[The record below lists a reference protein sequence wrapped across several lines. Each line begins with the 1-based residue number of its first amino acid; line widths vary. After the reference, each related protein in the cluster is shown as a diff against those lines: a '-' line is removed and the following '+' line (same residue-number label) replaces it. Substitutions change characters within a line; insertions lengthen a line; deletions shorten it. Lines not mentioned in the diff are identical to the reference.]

1 MKSFIILYFI
11 ILILLLGAGLSG
23 ICAGYHI
30 QTKCPT
36 KSYAILEGRSK
47 IGGTWDLFK
56 YPGVRS
62 DSDMY
67 TLGYSFNPWKERKS
81 IADGPS
87 ILKYVNET
95 ASQFGIDKHIV
106 YNIMIKKA
114 NFSTDKATWV
124 LEGIDSNTNGIVTY
138 SCNFLMMATGY
149 YDYQEGFTPI
159 IPGMENFKGIIAHP
173 QQWPEDLDY
182 KDKEVVVIGS
192 GATASKLLY
201 YILILSIY

>member
-1 MKSFIILYFI
+1 
-11 ILILLLGAGLSG
+11 
-23 ICAGYHI
+23 
-30 QTKCPT
+30 
-36 KSYAILEGRSK
+36 
-47 IGGTWDLFK
+47 
-56 YPGVRS
+56 
-62 DSDMY
+62 MY

-124 LEGIDSNTNGIVTY
+124 LEGRDTNTNEVVTY

-149 YDYQEGFTPI
+149 YDFKEGFTPI
-159 IPGMENFKGIIAHP
+159 IPGMESFKGTIVHP
-173 QQWPEDLDY
+173 QSWPEDLDY

-192 GATASKLLY
+192 GATASELIFIYIIY
-201 YILILSIY
+201 YIILFILFI